1 MRARAPL
8 ILLTLFTSFL
18 LPLMIGN
25 VYAASCP
32 PGNCQV
38 TVNSNVP
45 SADGTIY
52 IQIDNGTGTYC
63 GSNPCT
69 VALPQASPPTFNF
82 PYNTTHTLTVLNST
96 FTGASTNGHYVWKE
110 WANYY
115 GTTTPGTTVWTTN
128 PTARICPA
136 NSCNPNGDIFNYT
149 SVAGLTAVF
158 DRQYPAT
165 FSFTDA
171 VGNPLTGVPN
181 NVTLQGQ
188 TTGPMTINSYS
199 SRYTTA
205 DKYTVTK
212 AYWEG
217 TYILPYNPAQT
228 IDLTN
233 GPATTTISLKAYPA
247 TVQIVDSNNNP
258 VKGANV
264 TITYINATARNYQS
278 DSKGLVNLGDI
289 PSGSFGV
296 TVHYQNQAYGPY
308 TPNVVGSPTYTIQVN
323 GGSTTTTTTTA
334 IVLLAIFGIAFFLIL
349 LAIKVRKPAPPPR
362 I

>member
-1 MRARAPL
+1 
-8 ILLTLFTSFL
+8 
-18 LPLMIGN
+18 MIGN

-52 IQIDNGTGTYC
+52 VQIDNGTGSYC
-63 GSNPCT
+63 SSNPPCT

-115 GTTTPGTTVWTTN
+115 GTASPGTRVWTTN
-128 PTARICPA
+128 PTVRICPG
-136 NSCNPNGDIFNYT
+136 NYCVPNGVIFNYT
-149 SVAGLTAVF
+149 GVAGLTAVF
-158 DRQYPAT
+158 ARQYPAT
-165 FSFTDA
+165 FTFTDA
-171 VGNPLTGVPN
+171 IGNPLSGVPG

-188 TTGPMTINSYS
+188 TNGPMTINSYNGQ
-199 SRYTTA
+199 YTTA

-217 TYILPYNPAQT
+217 TYIYPYNPAQI

-247 TVQIVDSNNNP
+247 IVQIVDTNNNP

-264 TITYINATARNYQS
+264 TITYVNATVRSYLSN
-278 DSKGLVNLGDI
+278 SKGQVNLGDV
-289 PSGSFGV
+289 PVGSFGV
-296 TVHYQNQAYGPY
+296 TVNYQNQAYGPY

-323 GGSTTTTTTTA
+323 GGTTTTTTSTA

-349 LAIKVRKPAPPPR
+349 LAIKVRRPAPPPK